1 VVEDVSV
8 CGELLERERAGMRV
22 QNPLSPTWSDV
33 EARAFGLLGRL
44 AAVDGQG
51 SAGGVDCGA
60 DGSVVVQ
67 EGP

>member
-1 VVEDVSV
+1 MVEGTEI
-8 CGELLERERAGMRV
+8 CGELLERERVGMRA
-22 QNPLSPTWSDV
+22 QGPLSPTWSDA

-44 AAVDGQG
+44 AAVDGQR
-51 SAGGVDCGA
+51 SAGGVDCGT